1 MAWAKF
7 GGPTVSPLAMLRKE
21 IVILS
26 DQWTTNKTTKTQK
39 TKTKHK
45 TQKNKKNKMRC
56 APFNLSPIY
65 SPGILPGSNN
75 LTF

>member
-26 DQWTTNKTTKTQK
+26 DQWTKNQKNTKNKNKTQNKK
-39 TKTKHK
+39 TK
-45 TQKNKKNKMRC
+45 KKNC
-56 APFNLSPIY
+56 AAPLS
-65 SPGILPGSNN
+65 
-75 LTF
+75 T